1 MKRLYL
7 LRGVPGCGKTT
18 LIEKLGLKDYTLS
31 TDDIRLK
38 IAGIEVIDGVECIS
52 QKKNFVVF
60 KILNSSLEKRMLKNE
75 PVIIDATNITGLKTY
90 IDLANKYGYEVVVVD
105 FKVSLG
111 VLLERNKERKSTYKS
126 LPDNKIVEFYN
137 KKKTGNLPDN
147 VRVIR
152 PSDMEKDW
160 KEIIKGM
167 SYE

>member
-18 LIEKLGLKDYTLS
+18 LIEKLGLKNYTLS

-38 IAGIEVIDGVECIS
+38 IAGTEVIDGIECIS

-90 IDLANKYGYEVVVVD
+90 MDLASKYSYEVIIVD
-105 FKVSLG
+105 FKVSLD
-111 VLLERNKERKSTYKS
+111 VLLERNRARKSTYKS
-126 LPDNKIVEFYN
+126 LPEKKIEEFYN
-137 KKKTGNLPDN
+137 KKKTGNLPNN

-152 PSDMEKDW
+152 PSEMERDW
-160 KEIIKGM
+160 KETIKDM
-167 SYE
+167 N

>member
-18 LIEKLGLKDYTLS
+18 LIDKLGLKDYTLS

-38 IAGIEVIDGVECIS
+38 IAGIEVIDGIEYIS

-75 PVIIDATNITGLKTY
+75 PVIIDATNIIGLKTY
-90 IDLANKYGYEVVVVD
+90 INLAAKYEYEVVIVD
-105 FKVSLG
+105 FKVSLD
-111 VLLERNKERKSTYKS
+111 VLLERNRERKSTYKS
-126 LPDNKIVEFYN
+126 LPEEKIKEFYN
-137 KKKTGNLPDN
+137 KKKTGNLPEN

-160 KEIIKGM
+160 KEAIKGM
-167 SYE
+167 KL

>member
-1 MKRLYL
+1 MRRLYL

-38 IAGIEVIDGVECIS
+38 IAGTEVIDGVECIS

-90 IDLANKYGYEVVVVD
+90 MDLASKYNYDVIVVD
-105 FKVSLG
+105 FKVSLD
-111 VLLERNKERKSTYKS
+111 VLLERNRARKSTYKS
-126 LPDNKIVEFYN
+126 LPEKKIEEFYK
-137 KKKTGNLPDN
+137 KKKTGNLPNN

-152 PSDMEKDW
+152 PSDMERDW
-160 KEIIKGM
+160 KETIKDM
-167 SYE
+167 N